1 MDCIHHEHL
10 VWSQR
15 NLIAIDHYSL
25 FGAEMVYHHSLL
37 IGGQRSHR
45 LVRQVVHREELR
57 PWAKVVV
64 EILDGFAPDRGAITV
79 NEPHLL
85 PIALFILST
94 YSPLY
99 SPH

>member
-10 VWSQR
+10 VWSQWD
-15 NLIAIDHYSL
+15 LITIDHHGL
-25 FGAEMVYHHSLL
+25 FGTEMVDHHGLL
-37 IGGQRSHR
+37 IGGQHSHR
-45 LVRQVVHREELR
+45 LVRQVVHREEFR

-64 EILDGFAPDRGAITV
+64 EVLDGSAPDRRAITV
-79 NEPHLL
+79 NESNLL